1 MWFQLSSQEDKL
13 KVVCVLNNNKN
24 VISHCLVGIHAVD
37 LSIVLRKRLYV
48 KIWHLTP
55 SDRLME
61 IPILEGEFHTRNGN
75 VNDKC
80 TPLDR
85 SLHLWYVDMIGHAS
99 TYLRLDGFAVL
110 GGN

>member
-48 KIWHLTP
+48 KI
-55 SDRLME
+55 
-61 IPILEGEFHTRNGN
+61 
-75 VNDKC
+75 
-80 TPLDR
+80 
-85 SLHLWYVDMIGHAS
+85 
-99 TYLRLDGFAVL
+99 
-110 GGN
+110 